1 MFKTLSKI
9 SKLYFRTNLFFKGNW
24 IFISKLNFS
33 NKDEAFWEEYR
44 KRKAQGG
51 RLPALESQNIILNK
65 TIHSWK
71 FANKHSLTAD
81 ELIVCLRDLDT
92 KCEAAFV
99 ILDVREESEREIY
112 EFPMKTKVYLL

>member
-1 MFKTLSKI
+1 MFKTLSQI
-9 SKLYFRTNLFFKGNW
+9 SKLYLRTNLFFKGNLN
-24 IFISKLNFS
+24 FISKLNFS
-33 NKDEAFWEEYR
+33 NKDEAFWEEYS

-51 RLPALESQNIILNK
+51 RLPALESQDIILNK

-92 KCEAAFV
+92 KTEPAFV
-99 ILDVREESEREIY
+99 ILDVREESERELY
-112 EFPMKTKVYLL
+112 EFPLKTKVFLM